1 MNEMMIDNAGEE
13 TKQMEAMSAIDRR
26 EATRKKVI
34 FSAYELGRI
43 VDTSVE
49 PIEPSTELREVD
61 DFFNMAGV
69 SEFLPVIHDDN
80 ILGYIKKDKFKAR
93 LGQNH
98 FARDIFLK
106 DGVTASVFMDDKVIV
121 LDSYQNL
128 SEASK
133 VLMERDADHLYDPFV
148 ITHEGKY
155 LGISSVKKVMD
166 GINYYQKKD
175 FEASQEA
182 QLSIMAAHDYTKQY
196 NVEFDIVNEQLG
208 MVGGDYV
215 FSHWINPH
223 LSLFILLDVCGKGLK
238 ASNMLMS
245 IGSFIKHK
253 LDANEERLAKLEH
266 SSFGL
271 VPKVNRLNYLVALN
285 TPTDMYATGV
295 FLLIDTKNMVLQYM
309 NYGHP
314 DVYLARK
321 GGGTVI
327 PSATE
332 VETGMF
338 PFFGIEPNLLIKSQK
353 IKIQQGDVF
362 FTFTDG
368 VNEARNNLKEEFTE
382 ERVQELVRQNQ
393 NLSTKEINTI
403 IYDAIQ
409 EFKQGYRTIDDT
421 SMLSIKVL

>member
-1 MNEMMIDNAGEE
+1 MNEMTITKEVKLEE
-13 TKQMEAMSAIDRR
+13 RTEAMSAIDRR
-26 EATRKKVI
+26 ESIRKKVI

-49 PIEPSTELREVD
+49 PIDPDTELREVD
-61 DFFNMAGV
+61 DFFNMPGV
-69 SEFLPVIHDDN
+69 SEFLPVIHDHE
-80 ILGYIKKDKFKAR
+80 IVGYIKKDKFKAR

-106 DGVTASVFMDDKVIV
+106 DGVTASVFMDNNVVV

-128 SEASK
+128 SEASQ
-133 VLMERDADHLYDPFV
+133 VLMQRDADHLYDPFV

-182 QLSIMAAHDYTKQY
+182 QLSIMASHDYTKKY
-196 NVEFDIVNEQLG
+196 NVEFDAINEQLG

-215 FSHWINPH
+215 YSHWINPH

-253 LDANEERLAKLEH
+253 LDAKEEQLSNIGYNDFA
-266 SSFGL
+266 L
-271 VPKVNRLNYLVALN
+271 VRKVNRINYLVALN

-321 GGGTVI
+321 GKGTII

-353 IKIQQGDVF
+353 IRIQKDDVL

-368 VNEARNNLKEEFTE
+368 VNEARNNIKEEFTE
-382 ERVQELVRQNQ
+382 ERVHELVRQNQ
-393 NLSTKEINTI
+393 RQSTKIINQTI
-403 IYDAIQ
+403 YNAIQ
-409 EFKQGYRTIDDT
+409 DFKQGYRTIDDT
-421 SMLSIKVL
+421 SMLSVKIL